1 MRPSML
7 FTRRWCGNLANQGTR
22 SAIRE
27 GMMEEV
33 RSCTH
38 GDRFKTN
45 IRRVHGASAHG
56 DAGAG
61 TELYACRCPLTPNS
75 GISIRLAESVVKV
88 QTLERGMK
96 GNDIE
101 TLQRLLGHAGFK
113 VKIDGIFGRLT
124 EAAVIAFQKKSGLD
138 VNGRADPKTIEALTN

>member
-1 MRPSML
+1 M
-7 FTRRWCGNLANQGTR
+7 
-22 SAIRE
+22 AIDLRLTFV
-27 GMMEEV
+27 GCTALLLMAMQAQAQN
-33 RSCTH
+33 CTH
-38 GDRFKTN
+38 
-45 IRRVHGASAHG
+45 A
-56 DAGAG
+56 DA
-61 TELYACRCPLTPNS
+61 LCTPNP

-96 GNDIE
+96 GNDIQ